1 MKQTDITITAVE
13 IDLVPYNFRTPL
25 KFGGV
30 VLDQVTDLNATVR
43 IKNRDGKEAVGFG
56 SMPMS
61 NLWAFPSKVLPFDET
76 RNAMLELA
84 GELRTVTESYNDYA
98 HPVEINH
105 TLEPLYLDAANRL
118 STQKGLQQPI
128 PKLCTLVTA
137 SPFDAAI
144 HDAYGKLLGL
154 NCFSTYSS
162 EFMNHDV
169 SYFLNDEFKGE
180 SLSQYVLT
188 SAKPEMAL
196 YHLVG
201 ALDPLTDA
209 DIQTRINDGLPE
221 TLPEWIQADGLTHL
235 KIKLNG
241 DNLDWDVNRVASVD
255 RITEE
260 TQAKRGI
267 ESWHYSLDFN
277 ERCENVD
284 YLLAFLHHIQ
294 EKAPNAMNRV
304 QYIEQPTARDLRANP
319 ENKMHKAAAIKPVV
333 IDESLEDFE
342 TLLLAREQGYSGVAL
357 KACKGQSQSLLMAA
371 AAQKYNMFLCV
382 QDLTCPGASFLHS
395 VSLAVHIPGIVAIE
409 GNSRQYCPSAND
421 AWRDKFPTV
430 FNVKNGRLGT
440 SCLDG
445 IGLGIVPPQE

>member
-1 MKQTDITITAVE
+1 MKNTDITITSVE
-13 IDLVPYNFRTPL
+13 IELMPYRFRTPL

-43 IKNRDGKEAVGFG
+43 VKNRDGKEAVGFG
-56 SMPMS
+56 SMPLS
-61 NLWAFPSKVLPFDET
+61 NLWAFPSKVLTFDET
-76 RNAMLELA
+76 RQLMMDLA
-84 GELRTVTESYNDYA
+84 KEIQMVTESYDEYG
-98 HPVEINH
+98 HPIEINH
-105 TLEPLYLDAANRL
+105 ELEPIYLKMAKSL
-118 STQKGLQQPI
+118 SQQLSLKQDI

-154 NCFSTYSS
+154 NCFSTYSA
-162 EFMNHDV
+162 EYMTHDV
-169 SYFLNDEFKGE
+169 SHYLNDEFAGE
-180 SLSQYVLT
+180 FLDQYVST
-188 SAKPEMAL
+188 TAKPEMAL

-201 ALDPLTDA
+201 ALDPLTED
-209 DIQTRINDGLPE
+209 DIATRINDGLPE
-221 TLPEWIQADGLTHL
+221 TLPEWITADGLTHL

-255 RITEE
+255 RIAEE
-260 TQAKRGI
+260 TQAKLGVTT
-267 ESWHYSLDFN
+267 WHYSLDFN

-284 YLLAFLHHIQ
+284 YLLAFLQHIQ
-294 EKAPNAMNRV
+294 EQSPRALDRV

-395 VSLAVHIPGIVAIE
+395 VSLAVHIPGIAAIE

-421 AWRDKFPTV
+421 GWRDRFPTV
-430 FNVKNGRLGT
+430 FNVRNGKLGT
-440 SCLDG
+440 TCLDG
-445 IGLGIVPPQE
+445 VGLGIIPSSI